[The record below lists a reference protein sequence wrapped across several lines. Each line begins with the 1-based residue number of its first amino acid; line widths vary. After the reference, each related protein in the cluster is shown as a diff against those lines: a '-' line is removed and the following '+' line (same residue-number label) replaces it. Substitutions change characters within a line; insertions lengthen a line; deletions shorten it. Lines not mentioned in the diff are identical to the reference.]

1 MLCTKVVRKNLFKM
15 KSIFF
20 VLIFAIATPALSNEQ
35 ILGEFSTVSE
45 SACNSEIHFF
55 KNGKGVFIDSC
66 RSDDG
71 SHAAEID
78 KQNITWYVNNKKIVV
93 KINGLNKVFT
103 YHKNLSCHPFGEKG
117 YSNGL
122 IGFDLYFWRK
132 SIECK

>member
-1 MLCTKVVRKNLFKM
+1 MKLTFLIILFVF
-15 KSIFF
+15 SNPIF
-20 VLIFAIATPALSNEQ
+20 SYEK

-66 RSDDG
+66 RSEDG
-71 SHAAEID
+71 YFLGNID
-78 KQNITWYVNNKKIVV
+78 KQNISWKVNDNKIIV
-93 KINGLNKVFT
+93 KINSLNEVFT
-103 YHKNLSCHPFGEKG
+103 YHNNLSCHPFGEMG

-132 SIECK
+132 PIECK

>member
-1 MLCTKVVRKNLFKM
+1 MKLTFLIILF
-15 KSIFF
+15 SFSNPIF
-20 VLIFAIATPALSNEQ
+20 SYEK

-66 RSDDG
+66 RSEDG
-71 SHAAEID
+71 SLLGNID
-78 KQNITWYVNNKKIVV
+78 KQNILWKVNDNKIIV
-93 KINGLNKVFT
+93 KISGLNEVFT
-103 YHKNLSCHPFGEKG
+103 YHNNLSCHPFSEMG

-132 SIECK
+132 PIECK

>member
-1 MLCTKVVRKNLFKM
+1 MKLTFLIILF
-15 KSIFF
+15 SFSNPIF
-20 VLIFAIATPALSNEQ
+20 SYEK

-66 RSDDG
+66 RSEDG
-71 SHAAEID
+71 SLLGNID
-78 KQNITWYVNNKKIVV
+78 KQNILWKVNDNKIIV
-93 KINGLNKVFT
+93 KISGLNEVFT
-103 YHKNLSCHPFGEKG
+103 YHNNLSCHPFGEMG

-132 SIECK
+132 PIECK